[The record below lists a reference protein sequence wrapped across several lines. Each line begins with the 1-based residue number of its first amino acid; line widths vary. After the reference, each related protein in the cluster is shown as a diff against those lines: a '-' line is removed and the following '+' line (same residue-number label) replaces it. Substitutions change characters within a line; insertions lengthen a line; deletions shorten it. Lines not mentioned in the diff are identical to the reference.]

1 MSELAGGT
9 WRGWRWA
16 AATDIGRRRAEN
28 QDAWLVRE
36 TSAGLLLAVADG
48 MGGHPNGAWAAR
60 YAVDDLARWLIDRP
74 GEASD
79 LVAGVAALNRRL
91 RDAAARL
98 GTPGA
103 GTTLTAALLESAA
116 LRWVHVGD
124 SRLYVLHADGF
135 RQVTRDHNLAAEPG
149 GHPGLANVLTRCLG
163 MAGELEPDAGDLP
176 VPEAVLLATDG
187 LYHLVPADA
196 LAEALRSPDLER
208 AASLLVGLA
217 NDAGGP
223 DNITV
228 VLARR
233 AIG

>member
-1 MSELAGGT
+1 MSEVAGGT

-16 AATDIGRRRAEN
+16 ASTDIGRRRAEN

-36 TSAGLLLAVADG
+36 SPAGLLLAVADG

-60 YAVDDLARWLIDRP
+60 YAVDELASAVGAQASPPDLA
-74 GEASD
+74 A
-79 LVAGVAALNRRL
+79 AVAALNSRL

-103 GTTLTAALLESAA
+103 GTTLTAALLADGV
-116 LRWVHVGD
+116 LRWVSAGD
-124 SRLYVLHADGF
+124 SRLYALDAGAL

-149 GHPGLANVLTRCLG
+149 GHPGLANILTRCLG
-163 MAGELEPDAGDLP
+163 MAGALEPDAGELAA
-176 VPEAVLLATDG
+176 PEGLLLATDG
-187 LYHLVPADA
+187 LYHLVAAETLAD
-196 LAEALRSPDLER
+196 ALRSPDLES
-208 AASLLVGLA
+208 AASILVDLA

-233 AIG
+233 ATG